1 MVSPD
6 RFPSAAYPGKMDAT
20 VLPAHRPP
28 SAGDDDPGTTPP
40 RAGTE
45 TYQASTETRLRNP
58 PAGEHAGERMV
69 TDRGPHRRIAAK
81 GGSGETP
88 EGQRL
93 APDTGHR
100 VDTDRGSEG
109 LSLVYRGDSS
119 GGGI

>member
-1 MVSPD
+1 
-6 RFPSAAYPGKMDAT
+6 
-20 VLPAHRPP
+20 
-28 SAGDDDPGTTPP
+28 
-40 RAGTE
+40 
-45 TYQASTETRLRNP
+45 
-58 PAGEHAGERMV
+58 MV

-119 GGGI
+119 GGGIWTIEIGKLC